1 MAPAMPIFAHLTD
14 LHLRP
19 PGIKTLGR
27 IDADGFAARAIDAVI
42 ARHDNLDAVIVSG
55 DIADLGEEDAY
66 ARALMLL
73 SRFSVPVFVVPGNH
87 DRTRRLRDAFVA
99 FPGVA
104 GSPVSGKVCHTTLI
118 GGVRL
123 VMLDTSV
130 DGLDTGRHHGEVGVE
145 QLDWLDRIL
154 GDGAPALIAMHHP
167 PFAVGIGFMDGIT
180 LEDTDAFAAVI
191 AKHDNVSRI
200 VCGHVHRVIVG
211 EVAGVPAM
219 AIPGTAHQVELALSG
234 GAPASLVMEPPAYGL
249 HLVDD
254 KHAVSHLGYIDDF
267 GPGALF
273 SRLKDEAEPV
283 R

>member
-1 MAPAMPIFAHLTD
+1 MPIFAHITD

-19 PGIKTLGR
+19 PGISTLGR
-27 IDADGFAARAIDAVI
+27 IDADRFATRAIDAVI
-42 ARHDNLDAVIVSG
+42 AKHDDLDAVIVSG

-87 DRTRRLRDAFVA
+87 DRTARLRETFIA

-104 GSPVSGKVCHTTLI
+104 DAPPVAGKVCHTTLI

-130 DGLDTGRHHGEVGVE
+130 DGLDTGLHHGEVGAA
-145 QLDWLDRIL
+145 QLEWLDRIL

-180 LEDTDAFAAVI
+180 LEDMDGFAAVV
-191 AKHDNVSRI
+191 ARHDNVKRI
-200 VCGHVHRVIVG
+200 VCGHVHRLIVG

-219 AIPGTAHQVELALSG
+219 AIPGAAHQVELVLTG
-234 GAPASLVMEPPAYGL
+234 GAPARLVMEPPAYGL
-249 HLVDD
+249 HLVDHE
-254 KHAVSHLGYIDDF
+254 HAVSHLGYIDDF
-267 GPGALF
+267 GPGELF
-273 SRLKDEAEPV
+273 AALKDEAEPA